1 MRIINIIKRQI
12 LFSYYSLFKV
22 FYIYRR
28 LIELRNFKK
37 ISSNNYILGVW
48 DLKAI
53 QNPFSIG
60 DFIAFLFFLK
70 CFIIY
75 KKNIKIILICDNQKK
90 LNKFQ
95 IKFLRLKIKFTH
107 FFLSDYLESVKIYSW
122 VNFKKLNFA
131 KHYIPFKTLVMQ
143 RKDYRDDFVSFYN
156 IMLKD
161 KPRSII
167 NQFLLNKNSFSKF
180 KPKKFK
186 LKKYISWHI
195 RHNFKWSKKRNITE
209 QQFIQVY
216 EVLKKKT
223 KNVPIVIISDESGCN
238 FAKKVAKKNNLK
250 IILCKDLSKSVFSD
264 FYLIMQSN
272 FFISFK
278 AGGMLVIPW
287 FSKLNFIWGGT
298 TQYKSQ
304 IASGRSTKF
313 DKMNFWWTSKQIWHN
328 TNSFGHFLIK
338 LKEFNFKKFSKT

>member
-1 MRIINIIKRQI
+1 MKIINIIKRQI
-12 LFSYYSLFKV
+12 LFSYYSLFKI

-37 ISSNNYILGVW
+37 ISLNNYILGVW

-75 KKNIKIILICDNQKK
+75 KKNIKIILICDSQKK

-122 VNFKKLNFA
+122 ANFKKKNFA

-156 IMLKD
+156 IMLIPVYILAVLMFVNGFKIFGYLLIFNE
-161 KPRSII
+161 KMYRMIY
-167 NQFLLNKNSFSKF
+167 FLILSLKILR
-180 KPKKFK
+180 PKQFK
-186 LKKYISWHI
+186 LI
-195 RHNFKWSKKRNITE
+195 
-209 QQFIQVY
+209 
-216 EVLKKKT
+216 
-223 KNVPIVIISDESGCN
+223 
-238 FAKKVAKKNNLK
+238 
-250 IILCKDLSKSVFSD
+250 FS
-264 FYLIMQSN
+264 N
-272 FFISFK
+272 
-278 AGGMLVIPW
+278 
-287 FSKLNFIWGGT
+287 
-298 TQYKSQ
+298 
-304 IASGRSTKF
+304 
-313 DKMNFWWTSKQIWHN
+313 
-328 TNSFGHFLIK
+328 
-338 LKEFNFKKFSKT
+338 